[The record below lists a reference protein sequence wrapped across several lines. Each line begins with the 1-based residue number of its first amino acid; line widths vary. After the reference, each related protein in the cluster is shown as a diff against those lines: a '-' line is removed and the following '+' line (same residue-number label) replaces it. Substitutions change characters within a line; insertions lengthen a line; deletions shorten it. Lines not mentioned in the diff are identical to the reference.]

1 VNIWV
6 TFELENLGTKKVN
19 EILEKKKR
27 KENFNSVGKASKKH
41 NYTGEI
47 KP

>member
-19 EILEKKKR
+19 EILEKRNAKTI
-27 KENFNSVGKASKKH
+27 S
-41 NYTGEI
+41 I
-47 KP
+47 Q